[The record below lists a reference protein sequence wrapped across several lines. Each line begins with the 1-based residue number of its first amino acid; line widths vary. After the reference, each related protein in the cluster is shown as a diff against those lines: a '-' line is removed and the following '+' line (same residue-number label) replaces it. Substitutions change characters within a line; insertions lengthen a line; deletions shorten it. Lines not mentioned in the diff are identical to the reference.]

1 LIAPCRS
8 LGVVQPQGGCAL
20 RRTSHRQIAGR
31 IARTLAALCLIECR
45 RHAGGA
51 AAFLGL
57 KRDETGMETV
67 RLDEVD
73 REVIQKLNM
82 LPESTERARH
92 KVRMIRIVERAAAKM
107 NPPANAAAQIE
118 AAAEWLSAN
127 GVE

>member
-1 LIAPCRS
+1 
-8 LGVVQPQGGCAL
+8 
-20 RRTSHRQIAGR
+20 
-31 IARTLAALCLIECR
+31 
-45 RHAGGA
+45 
-51 AAFLGL
+51 
-57 KRDETGMETV
+57 METV